1 MTNNQWKQYS
11 LRQEIPTNL
20 SFVWRIFKL
29 WLKRKPYIVTISF
42 SAKHNSET
50 RFTGAQIEY

>member
-1 MTNNQWKQYS
+1 MTEWKQYS
-11 LRQEIPTNL
+11 LQQEVGVDL